1 MASRSCR
8 VPAGLLC
15 VALAVGCTGGS
26 VGSAPGS
33 SSPSGSKIG
42 AEAAGTAAAELR
54 AGLTYVLTAHVFAVG
69 NAAQALVS
77 AKGDLQNPG
86 VRDARATLDANAT
99 TFASVLTGF
108 STSSREPFLAA
119 WKLRTELLLDYAAAR
134 AVGDAVESLR
144 LRAALVQSTAALA
157 QLIHGFILPLPAQT
171 LRGELSL
178 HLMGLLTAID
188 ALAAHR
194 VGSASKLGDAAALM
208 PRVAALLATG
218 IASDRSLQ

>member
-1 MASRSCR
+1 M
-8 VPAGLLC
+8 
-15 VALAVGCTGGS
+15 
-26 VGSAPGS
+26 PGA
-33 SSPSGSKIG
+33 KIG
-42 AEAAGTAAAELR
+42 AEAAGTPAAELR

-69 NAAQALVS
+69 NAAQAVVT
-77 AKGDLQNPG
+77 AKGNLQSPG
-86 VRDARATLDANAT
+86 VRDARDTLDANAT

-119 WKLRTELLLDYAAAR
+119 WKLRTELLLDYAAAKT
-134 AVGDAVESLR
+134 ASDAGESVR

-157 QLIHGFILPLPAQT
+157 KLIHSFILPLPAQT
-171 LRGELSL
+171 LRAELSL
-178 HLMGLLTAID
+178 HLEALLAAID

-194 VGSASKLGDAAALM
+194 VGSASKLGEAAALM